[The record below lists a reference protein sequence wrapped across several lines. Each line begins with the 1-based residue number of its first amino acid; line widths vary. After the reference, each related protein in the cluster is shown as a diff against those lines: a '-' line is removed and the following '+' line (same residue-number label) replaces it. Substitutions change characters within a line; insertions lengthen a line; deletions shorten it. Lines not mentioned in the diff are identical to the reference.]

1 MRVLI
6 LDAYYKPELVSWT
19 HLESDIIDAVV
30 DAGSEVEVVCPIPS
44 RGVTPEVRQKY
55 RNTREELDGSVK
67 VHRFWSPVEPR
78 NPVMRAARYF
88 WCNLQE
94 HRLGERFRGV
104 DTVFAVSTPPTQ
116 GLLAGMV
123 AHSLGAR
130 FVYSLQDVFPD
141 SLVSTGLAKQDRVL
155 WRIGRA
161 IEKKTYALA
170 DEIIVISNQMRDNLT
185 DKGVEK
191 EKLHVISNWIDLDKV
206 NPVSRCDNRL
216 FDELNIDRGRF
227 TVVYAGNF
235 GAAQSVETIV
245 EAARLLSDRTEIQFV
260 LFGAGARFETTVKDA
275 AQLNNMAVYPLQ
287 PQERVAEVYS
297 LGDIGLITCKR
308 GISEIALPSKLWSM
322 LACNSRVVAA
332 YEQDSAVADILR
344 DSQAGICVAPEN
356 PMELAAAIET
366 EFTSW
371 VQLGED
377 VHQTSGGREYVSE
390 HASRPACAGA
400 YAKLIVGGTGQ

>member
-19 HLESDIIDAVV
+19 HLESDIIDAIV
-30 DAGSEVEVVCPIPS
+30 DADSEVEVICPIPS
-44 RGVTPEVRQKY
+44 RGVKPEVRQKY
-55 RNTREELDGSVK
+55 RSIREELDGRVR

-78 NPVMRAARYF
+78 NPAMRAARYF

-94 HRLGERFRGV
+94 HRLGKRFRGV

-116 GLLAGMV
+116 GLLAGVV
-123 AHSLGAR
+123 ARSLGAR

-141 SLVSTGLAKQDRVL
+141 SLVSTGLAKQGGVL

-161 IEKKTYALA
+161 VEKKTYALA
-170 DEIIVISNQMRDNLT
+170 DEIIVISNQMRENLT

-191 EKLHVISNWIDLDKV
+191 EKLHVVSNWIDLDKV
-206 NPVSRCDNRL
+206 NHVSSCDNKL
-216 FDELNIDRGRF
+216 FDELNIDKGKF

-235 GAAQSVETIV
+235 GAAQSVQTIV
-245 EAARLLSDRTEIQFV
+245 EAARLLANRTEIQFV
-260 LFGAGARFETTVKDA
+260 LFGAGAEFETIVKDA
-275 AQLNNMAVYPLQ
+275 SQLDNMVVFPLQ

-297 LGDIGLITCKR
+297 LGDIGLITCKK
-308 GISEIALPSKLWSM
+308 GISGIALPSKLWSM
-322 LACNSRVVAA
+322 LACNSRVIAA

-356 PMELAAAIET
+356 PTELAAAIAS
-366 EFTSW
+366 EFNNW

-377 VHQTSGGREYVSE
+377 ARQMSSGREYASQ

-400 YAKLIVGGTGQ
+400 YAELIVGGTSQ